1 MTTDS
6 SPIETDSSIA
16 RLDRDFEKSEEIEN
30 DHERQPSQD
39 AGEKVANPPPQV
51 QEAYVPPNGGYGWV
65 CVACCFF
72 INGHTWGINSSYGVF
87 LAHYLANN
95 VFSGATYLDFA
106 FVGGLSISQAMLVS
120 PIATIVVGRFGTRTC
135 LIIGVFLETL
145 ALIGASFAKEFW
157 QLLLS
162 QGLCFGYGMGFLFV
176 GSVGI
181 IPQWFTTRRSLA
193 NGIGAAG
200 SGLGGLMYS
209 LATQSIIQHV
219 SLGWAF
225 RILGICSGA
234 VNLTCAL
241 LIRDRNKHIGSR
253 HLAFDYTL
261 FKRVEFWLVQ
271 GYGFFTMLGY
281 IVLLFSLP
289 NYANYIGLTPKQ
301 GSVIG
306 AVLNLGQG
314 LGRPP
319 IGFWSDAFGRI
330 NMAGTMTFLSG
341 LFALVIW
348 TFTTSYGVRYL
359 HDLITVLLTILRYL
373 YSTPSSQAPWQARTG
388 RPSLRYPP
396 K

>member
-1 MTTDS
+1 MTDNSPTS
-6 SPIETDSSIA
+6 SDIG
-16 RLDRDFEKSEEIEN
+16 RDFEKSE
-30 DHERQPSQD
+30 D
-39 AGEKVANPPPQV
+39 ADNELQISKDADTEPEVAPRPPQSPP
-51 QEAYVPPNGGYGWV
+51 AYVPPNGGYGWV

-72 INGHTWGINSSYGVF
+72 INGHTWGINSSYGIF

-95 VFSGATYLDFA
+95 VFPGATYLDFA

-120 PIATIVVGRFGTRTC
+120 PIATIVVGRFGTRVC
-135 LIIGVFLETL
+135 LLTGVFLETL
-145 ALIGASFAKEFW
+145 ALVTASFAKEFW

-209 LATQSIIQHV
+209 LATQAIIQHI

-225 RILGICSGA
+225 RILGIVSGG
-234 VNLTCAL
+234 VNLICAL
-241 LIRDRNKHIGSR
+241 LIKDRNKHIGTR
-253 HLAFDYTL
+253 QLAFDYTL
-261 FKRVEFWLVQ
+261 FKRVGFWLVQ

-301 GSVIG
+301 ASVIG
-306 AVLNLGQG
+306 AVMNLGQG
-314 LGRPP
+314 IGRPP
-319 IGFWSDAFGRI
+319 IGYWSDAFGRI

-348 TFTTSYGVRYL
+348 TNAKTYGVRQFCL
-359 HDLITVLLTILRYL
+359 SKISRH
-373 YSTPSSQAPWQARTG
+373 
-388 RPSLRYPP
+388 
-396 K
+396 

>member
-1 MTTDS
+1 MTQDS
-6 SPIETDSSIA
+6 SPTETEISTA
-16 RLDRDFEKSEEIEN
+16 RSDRDFEKSDEIEN
-30 DHERQPSQD
+30 HNERQSSQD
-39 AGEKVANPPPQV
+39 VPEEVAELAPPAREV
-51 QEAYVPPNGGYGWV
+51 YVPPNGGYGWV

-72 INGHTWGINSSYGVF
+72 INAHTWGINSSYGVF
-87 LAHYLANN
+87 LANYLAND
-95 VFSGATYLDFA
+95 VFPGATYLDFA

-120 PIATIVVGRFGTRTC
+120 PVATIVVGRFGTRSC
-135 LIIGVFLETL
+135 LFTGVFLETL
-145 ALIGASFAKEFW
+145 ALVGASFAKEFW

-193 NGIGAAG
+193 NATGAAG

-209 LATQSIIQHV
+209 LATQAIIQRV

-234 VNLTCAL
+234 VNMTCAL
-241 LIRDRNKHIGSR
+241 LIRDRHKHIGSR

-261 FKRVEFWLVQ
+261 LKRVEFWLVQ

-289 NYANYIGLTPKQ
+289 NYANYIGLTAKQ

-314 LGRPP
+314 IGRPP
-319 IGFWSDAFGRI
+319 IGYWSDAFGRI
-330 NMAGTMTFLSG
+330 NMAGTMTFMSG

-348 TFTTSYGVRYL
+348 TFATSYGV
-359 HDLITVLLTILRYL
+359 
-373 YSTPSSQAPWQARTG
+373 
-388 RPSLRYPP
+388 
-396 K
+396 

>member
-1 MTTDS
+1 MTNQSAVESDVRS
-6 SPIETDSSIA
+6 EC
-16 RLDRDFEKSEEIEN
+16 EKNDHNADPFSEELIQETS
-30 DHERQPSQD
+30 QP
-39 AGEKVANPPPQV
+39 AWT
-51 QEAYVPPNGGYGWV
+51 PPNGGYGWV

-72 INGHTWGINSSYGVF
+72 INGHTWGINSVCLLWSILQKILFLTKDFLADSFYLSKSYGVF

-95 VFSGATYLDFA
+95 VFPGSTYLDFA

-120 PIATIVVGRFGTRTC
+120 PIATVVVGRFGTKTC
-135 LIIGVFLETL
+135 LLIGIALQTA
-145 ALIGASFAKEFW
+145 ALIGASFAYEFW

-200 SGLGGLMYS
+200 SGLGGLIYS
-209 LATQSIIQHV
+209 LATQAIIQRI
-219 SLGWAF
+219 SLAWAF
-225 RILGICSGA
+225 RILGIVSGG
-234 VNLTCAL
+234 VNLICTL
-241 LIRDRNKHIGSR
+241 LIRDRNQHIGSR
-253 HLAFDYTL
+253 QLAFDYTL
-261 FKRVEFWLVQ
+261 FKRPEFWLVQ
-271 GYGFFTMLGY
+271 GYGFFSMLGY

-289 NYANYIGLTPKQ
+289 NYANYVGLTAKQ
-301 GSVIG
+301 GSVLG

-319 IGFWSDAFGRI
+319 IGYFSDSFGRI

-348 TFTTSYGVRYL
+348 TFAKSFGVCF
-359 HDLITVLLTILRYL
+359 HLR
-373 YSTPSSQAPWQARTG
+373 
-388 RPSLRYPP
+388 
-396 K
+396 